1 MYLFIRNV
9 CSINNFLYDVN
20 ESMTLGHSYWYRNTL
35 SVKYFHGKKNAYYNI
50 CYLLCRLHGIKN
62 NQYNVFGEWIYFYID
77 LYWEY
82 FSFQLQWIFVFF
94 TKWFPSW
101 QRYTY
106 ILWRCCVTCLYPS
119 INSDSGENNFL
130 SYYLFVRQ
138 NCFFN

>member
-94 TKWFPSW
+94 HKMIPIMAEI
-101 QRYTY
+101 Y
-106 ILWRCCVTCLYPS
+106 IYIVKMLCHLLVSL
-119 INSDSGENNFL
+119 DQFGLGGKQFL
-130 SYYLFVRQ
+130 VVLFVRETKL
-138 NCFFN
+138 FF